1 MEVTKS
7 ILLVEDN
14 PGDAKIIETYLNLH
28 NSLLHPEIVHV
39 DSLGGA
45 LAHLDSHSTDIILLD
60 LRLPDS
66 VGLDTFSRLKKAHPN
81 FPYIVLTG
89 SAAKQP
95 GSVNHQLGL
104 DAVKMGAQD
113 FINKNDLIKDEGEM
127 LVRAIG
133 YAVQR
138 HQLTYRLEQAQKL
151 AKVGHWEVTFSNNA
165 FIGSKEMYNILGI
178 QEPNLNTLADYISR
192 VVPEDQEKVVSKFLG
207 VFKDGGELEVE
218 HRIISDDSA
227 PKYAILKGKTV
238 NSADGKHKS
247 IMGTTQDI
255 SERKRVEILK
265 REKELIEESAKLKQD
280 FLAKTSHEIRTP
292 LNPILLVTNILLNSN
307 PTIQQREH
315 LNAIKTAGETLLA
328 VVNDVLDL
336 SKIEAGKIDFN
347 HQVFRLQQV
356 FSSLREMMEL
366 NAREKGLDLIL
377 DISPEIPEYLV
388 GDNVRLTQ
396 VLLNLVNNA
405 VKFTHKGYI
414 RAEARLHSTKD
425 KKARLLF
432 SVSDTGIG
440 IPPDRLNEIFE
451 SFKQIDGGINRR
463 FQGTGL
469 GLTICKQLIKLQGGE
484 IYVKSDYG
492 QGSTFTFELDFEIS
506 NDTDSNQLLKYPAE
520 RHNLEGIDIL
530 LVEDNVLNQLVTKKI
545 INNWG
550 ANLDV
555 VNNGK
560 ECIDVLE
567 KKDYSLIL
575 MDLQMPEMNG
585 YEATKYIREK
595 MPSPKKEIPIIALTA
610 NAFSG
615 MNDECMQIG
624 MNDYVSKPFEPDHLN
639 YKIAQHARTVK
650 AKAAGIKMDMNH
662 KESGLSENNI
672 NQVSSIQ
679 NSLPT
684 NMGEPPYTDLTYL
697 KGISMGDNTIVRKAI
712 DRYLKDTPG
721 LVDKMGEYLLTKD
734 FDQLGKCA
742 HKLKSSVAIM
752 GMETVKNAMESI
764 VVITRSNQS
773 NNQELSQLIK
783 GSQVAIRHSLVE
795 LEAALKEI

>member
-28 NSLLHPEIVHV
+28 DSLLHPEIVHV
-39 DSLGGA
+39 ESLA
-45 LAHLDSHSTDIILLD
+45 AAKAYLKSHSTDIILLD

-66 VGLDTFSRLKKAHPN
+66 VGLDTFSKLKKAYPN

-89 SAAKQP
+89 SAANHP
-95 GSVNHQLGL
+95 GSANHQLGL
-104 DAVKMGAQD
+104 KAVKMGAQD

-133 YAVQR
+133 YAVER

-178 QEPNLNTLADYISR
+178 PESKLNTLADYISR
-192 VVPEDQEKVVSKFLG
+192 VVAEDQESVVSKFLK

-218 HRIISDDSA
+218 HRIISDDPL

-238 NSADGKHKS
+238 SSADGKHKS

-307 PTIQQREH
+307 PTLQQREH

-377 DISPEIPEYLV
+377 DISPEIPEYLI

-414 RAEARLHSTKD
+414 RVEARMHSTKN
-425 KKARLLF
+425 KQTRILF

-469 GLTICKQLIKLQGGE
+469 GLTICKQLIKLQGGD
-484 IYVKSDYG
+484 IYVKSVYG

-506 NDTDSNQLLKYPAE
+506 KDTDSNQLLKHPAE
-520 RHNLEGIDIL
+520 RHSLEGMDIL
-530 LVEDNVLNQLVTKKI
+530 LVEDNLLNQLVTKKI

-550 ANLDV
+550 AKLDIA
-555 VNNGK
+555 NNGK

-639 YKIAQHARTVK
+639 YKIAQHARPVK
-650 AKAAGIKMDMNH
+650 VKTTGSKKDMNH
-662 KESGLSENNI
+662 NESGFSENNI
-672 NQVSSIQ
+672 NQVSSTQ
-679 NSLPT
+679 NSLPA

-697 KGISMGDNTIVRKAI
+697 KGISMGDNTIVKKAI
-712 DRYLKDTPG
+712 DRYLKDTPE
-721 LVDKMGEYLLTKD
+721 LVDKMGEYLLNKD

-764 VVITRSNQS
+764 VGITRSNQNDS
-773 NNQELSQLIK
+773 LQLPQLIK
-783 GSQVAIRHSLVE
+783 GSQDAIRQSLVE